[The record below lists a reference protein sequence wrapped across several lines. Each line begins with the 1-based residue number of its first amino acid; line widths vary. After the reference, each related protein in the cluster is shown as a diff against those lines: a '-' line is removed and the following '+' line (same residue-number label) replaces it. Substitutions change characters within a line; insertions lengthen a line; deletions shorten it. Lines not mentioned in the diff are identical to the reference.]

1 MAANA
6 SDDRVRADIRPPDFR
21 AAIAKIRTQLVAK
34 KKRVGEINGEI
45 SDIWAKIEGHKVN
58 KQAAK
63 TFAKLD
69 GMEPIDRADFIRS
82 LNGLMD
88 ASGWPNDATDLVDG
102 AEGNVVKMHVGQGND
117 NEPGADDEEK
127 DEEVDEEP
135 DRSRRA
141 RRGPGIAG
149 LDKARGHLAGRQ
161 PAA

>member
-58 KQAAK
+58 KGAAK

-69 GMEPIDRADFIRS
+69 GMEHVDRADFIRS

-88 ASGWPNDATDLVDG
+88 ASGWPKEATDLVDG
-102 AEGNVVKMHVGQGND
+102 AEGKVVQMHVGQGND
-117 NEPGADDEEK
+117 NEEGEEEP
-127 DEEVDEEP
+127 DPEVDEDP
-135 DRSRRA
+135 DRSRSA
-141 RRGPGIAG
+141 RRGRGIAG
-149 LDKARGHLAGRQ
+149 LDKARGHLNGGAT
-161 PAA
+161 AA